1 MIKINKKIL
10 FLLFALSI
18 FLLGILISQMINNGF
33 KTGKA
38 LIFEIMEITTL
49 VISSCI
55 FFVKLYIK
63 KEQKN

>member
-18 FLLGILISQMINNGF
+18 FLLGILISQIINNGF